1 MGLSSRVG
9 VRKCGLA
16 VLAAG
21 LLVLLAGCSPSKVEV
36 SCSNVIDPSYM
47 EEAGFVVK
55 AILTIT
61 WSNGTST
68 VEGSRDYCE
77 DRPLP

>member
-21 LLVLLAGCSPSKVEV
+21 LLVLLAGCSKPTLVQVRCKDYSSAVFNAEGNRV
-36 SCSNVIDPSYM
+36 YAY
-47 EEAGFVVK
+47 E
-55 AILTIT
+55 T
-61 WSNGTST
+61 WYWSDGTRT
-68 VEGSRDYCE
+68 TRALEWTC
-77 DRPLP
+77 